1 MEKPNGEEHM
11 TIAEIK
17 RTPRN
22 TEALALLEAISN
34 TVQDNE
40 DASNLMVLVKI
51 GDNYHRYSTNLTDTM
66 SLIAA
71 LELAKFDVLQRMAE

>member
-1 MEKPNGEEHM
+1 M

>member
-1 MEKPNGEEHM
+1 M

-17 RTPRN
+17 RAPRN
-22 TEALALLEAISN
+22 AEALTLLEAITN
-34 TVQDNE
+34 KVQENE

-51 GDNYHRYSTNLTDTM
+51 GDDYHRYSTNLTDTM

-71 LELAKFDVLQRMAE
+71 LELAKFDVLQRMSE

>member
-1 MEKPNGEEHM
+1 M

-22 TEALALLEAISN
+22 TEALALLEAIIN

>member
-1 MEKPNGEEHM
+1 M

-22 TEALALLEAISN
+22 TEALALLEAIIN

-40 DASNLMVLVKI
+40 DATNLMVLVKI
-51 GDNYHRYSTNLTDTM
+51 GDDYHRYSTNLIDTM

>member
-1 MEKPNGEEHM
+1 M

-66 SLIAA
+66 SIVAA
-71 LELAKFDVLQRMAE
+71 LELAKFDVLQRMSE

>member
-1 MEKPNGEEHM
+1 M

-22 TEALALLEAISN
+22 TEALALLEAIIN

-51 GDNYHRYSTNLTDTM
+51 GDDYHRYSTNLTDTM

>member
-1 MEKPNGEEHM
+1 M

-22 TEALALLEAISN
+22 TEALALLEAIIN
-34 TVQDNE
+34 TVQENE

-51 GDNYHRYSTNLTDTM
+51 GDDYHRYSTNLTDTM

-71 LELAKFDVLQRMAE
+71 LELAKFYVLQRMAE

>member
-1 MEKPNGEEHM
+1 M

-22 TEALALLEAISN
+22 AEALTLLEAIVN
-34 TVQDNE
+34 KVRDNE

-51 GDNYHRYSTNLTDTM
+51 GDDYHRYSTNLTDTM

>member
-1 MEKPNGEEHM
+1 M

-40 DASNLMVLVKI
+40 DASNLVKI
-51 GDNYHRYSTNLTDTM
+51 GDDYHRYSTNLTDTM

>member
-1 MEKPNGEEHM
+1 M

-17 RTPRN
+17 RAPRN
-22 TEALALLEAISN
+22 AEALTLLEAITN
-34 TVQDNE
+34 KVQDNE

-66 SLIAA
+66 SIVAA
-71 LELAKFDVLQRMAE
+71 LELAKFDVLQRMSE

>member
-1 MEKPNGEEHM
+1 M

-22 TEALALLEAISN
+22 TEALALLEAIVN
-34 TVQDNE
+34 KVQDNE

-51 GDNYHRYSTNLTDTM
+51 GDDYHRYSTNLTDTM

>member
-1 MEKPNGEEHM
+1 
-11 TIAEIK
+11 
-17 RTPRN
+17 
-22 TEALALLEAISN
+22 
-34 TVQDNE
+34 VQDNE

-51 GDNYHRYSTNLTDTM
+51 GDDYHRYSTNLTDTM

>member
-1 MEKPNGEEHM
+1 M

-22 TEALALLEAISN
+22 TEALALLEAIIN

-51 GDNYHRYSTNLTDTM
+51 GDNYHRYSTNLIDTM

>member
-1 MEKPNGEEHM
+1 M

-34 TVQDNE
+34 TVQENE

>member
-1 MEKPNGEEHM
+1 M

-34 TVQDNE
+34 TVQENE

-51 GDNYHRYSTNLTDTM
+51 GDDYHRYSTNLTDTM

>member
-1 MEKPNGEEHM
+1 M

-17 RTPRN
+17 RAPRN
-22 TEALALLEAISN
+22 AEALSLLEAIIN

-51 GDNYHRYSTNLTDTM
+51 GDNYHRYSTNLIDTM
-66 SLIAA
+66 
-71 LELAKFDVLQRMAE
+71 

>member
-1 MEKPNGEEHM
+1 M

-51 GDNYHRYSTNLTDTM
+51 GDDYHRYSTNLTDTM

>member
-1 MEKPNGEEHM
+1 M

-22 TEALALLEAISN
+22 TEALALLEAIIN
-34 TVQDNE
+34 TVQENE

-51 GDNYHRYSTNLTDTM
+51 GDDYHRYSTNLTDTM

>member
-1 MEKPNGEEHM
+1 M

-34 TVQDNE
+34 TVQENV